1 MDDGHDV
8 GVRPQTGPE
17 SDTAPS
23 AARDPATEAGAGPAA
38 SGAPAAGPGLDAE
51 FDLAA
56 GRYDLLTRLNPGY
69 HAHLAAAARL
79 LAGRTGAPDLL
90 LDLGC
95 GSGAST
101 AALQEAVPGARIVGV
116 DASAGMLAQARSK
129 QWLAPVE
136 FRHATAQQ
144 LPELG
149 LPAADGELAAYLLRN
164 VPVAERDEVLV
175 AMRNQL
181 RPGGWLVLQEY
192 SVAGRPAARALWTVV
207 CWLVVIPLSWLL
219 RGSPRLYRYL
229 WRSVLGFDSVETVL
243 DRLRRAG
250 FTEVSHHRV
259 TGWQR
264 GILHTFAARRPARGG
279 DAVDGPAA

>member
-1 MDDGHDV
+1 MANALH
-8 GVRPQTGPE
+8 
-17 SDTAPS
+17 
-23 AARDPATEAGAGPAA
+23 
-38 SGAPAAGPGLDAE
+38 AE

-79 LAGRTGAPDLL
+79 LVERTPPPDLL

-101 AALQEAVPGARIVGV
+101 AALQEAAPGTRIVGV
-116 DASAGMLAQARSK
+116 DASAGMLGQARSK
-129 QWLAPVE
+129 VWSAPVE
-136 FRHATAQQ
+136 FRNASAQQ

-149 LPAADGELAAYLLRN
+149 LPAADGVLAAYLLRN
-164 VPVAERDEVLV
+164 VPQSERDQVLV
-175 AMRNQL
+175 AIHDQL
-181 RPGGWLVLQEY
+181 RPGGWLALQEY
-192 SVAGRPAARALWTVV
+192 SVAGRPGARSLWTVV

-229 WRSVLGFDSVETVL
+229 WRSVLDFDSIETVL

-250 FTEVSHHRV
+250 VEVAQLRFGGMIHDFVMLNALDQTEACRAAM
-259 TGWQR
+259 TGPDDP
-264 GILHTFAARRPARGG
+264 T
-279 DAVDGPAA
+279 